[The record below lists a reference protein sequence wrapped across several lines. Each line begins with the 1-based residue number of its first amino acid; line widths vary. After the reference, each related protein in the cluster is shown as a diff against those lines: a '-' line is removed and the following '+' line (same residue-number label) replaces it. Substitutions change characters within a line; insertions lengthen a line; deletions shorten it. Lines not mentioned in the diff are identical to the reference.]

1 MQQKTSSE
9 IVVTTKNYYW
19 YRTVYFFFWCKFFF
33 CTRPV
38 LNQTTFFVVCF
49 VTNLLTN
56 FVTVIK
62 HISFLKTG
70 GFKNQICRL
79 WINIFLYVNKKM
91 STLKLAICKSRN
103 GESENKMKG
112 MRGMG
117 IGIRG
122 IWVGMRGIRLEM
134 RGIRL
139 VMRGIGVRIRGIRVG
154 MRGISL
160 K

>member
-1 MQQKTSSE
+1 MIQNCLFFLLMQ
-9 IVVTTKNYYW
+9 
-19 YRTVYFFFWCKFFF
+19 FFF

-70 GFKNQICRL
+70 GFKNQICRV
-79 WINIFLYVNKKM
+79 WINNFLYVNKKM

-122 IWVGMRGIRLEM
+122 IWVGMRGIRL
-134 RGIRL
+134 
-139 VMRGIGVRIRGIRVG
+139 VMRGIGVRMRGIRVG